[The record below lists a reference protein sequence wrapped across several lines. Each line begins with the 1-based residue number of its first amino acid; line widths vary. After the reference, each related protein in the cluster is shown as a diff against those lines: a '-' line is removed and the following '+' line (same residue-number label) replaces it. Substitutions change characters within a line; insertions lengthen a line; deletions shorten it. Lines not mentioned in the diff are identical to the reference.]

1 MQIYCCVMRFFQVF
15 LINNQVFLINNQVF
29 LINKVKGIE
38 YGTY

>member
-15 LINNQVFLINNQVF
+15 LINNQVFLIN
-29 LINKVKGIE
+29 KVKGIE